1 MIMVIIRRGGGLF
14 LNLISLKIP
23 SCENDQFYVCS
34 VFRILVV
41 LKAVQIHYQRTKQT
55 GLVCDLGV
63 EVFEI
68 KTVTSNSVKNETT

>member
-41 LKAVQIHYQRTKQT
+41 LKAVQIHYQRTNQT
-55 GLVCDLGV
+55 GLVCDLPV
-63 EVFEI
+63 EVTLMLWFP
-68 KTVTSNSVKNETT
+68 